1 LKISSESLLVYAV
14 TDRAWLNGRK
24 VAQQVEEAIIGGAT
38 CIQLR
43 EKQLSYEDFL
53 EEAVQVKKVTDC
65 YNIPFIINDNVDIAL
80 ACDADGVHIG
90 QDDLPVGSVRALMG
104 PFKILGVSVQTV
116 EQAIAAE
123 KAGADYLGVGAMF
136 QTSTKLGAK
145 SVSFEILK
153 QICEAVSISVVAIGG
168 ITERNVL
175 RLSGSG
181 IDGIAVVSAV
191 FAQSNI
197 VEATRKL
204 AKLSERMVDA

>member
-1 LKISSESLLVYAV
+1 MKISSESLLVYAV

-136 QTSTKLGAK
+136 QTSTKPGAK

>member
-1 LKISSESLLVYAV
+1 MKISSESLLVYAV

-175 RLSGSG
+175 RLSDSG